1 MRCSHRAVGWRLAA
15 AIGIAGTMLAGEALA
30 SVPLISAAA
39 MGSLPAP
46 GPEAIRVTLTSVE
59 VPSPQ
64 PPTPG
69 PLAIIIGD
77 PGGDGPGPK

>member
-1 MRCSHRAVGWRLAA
+1 MRCSHRTAGWRLAA
-15 AIGIAGTMLAGEALA
+15 AIGVAGTMLAGESLA

-39 MGSLPAP
+39 VSPPPAP
-46 GPEAIRVTLTSVE
+46 GPGVIRVALTSVE

-64 PPTPG
+64 PPTPR
-69 PLAIIIGD
+69 PRAIIIGD